1 MFENRRE
8 KIAKVKKEISKYKF
22 NIPVE
27 SLPEI
32 PEVIDAEIMTFICY
46 HMETLCKSDAKEF
59 LSYMMFVL
67 TEVEY
72 EELIL
77 NLFIMGVE
85 IDEISPSC

>member
-1 MFENRRE
+1 MFEKRSE

-22 NIPVE
+22 NIPIE

-46 HMETLCKSDAKEF
+46 HIDTLCRSDAKEF

-67 TEVEY
+67 DEVEY
-72 EELIL
+72 EELLL

-85 IDEISPSC
+85 IDEISPTC

>member
-1 MFENRRE
+1 MVENRRE
-8 KIAKVKKEISKYKF
+8 KIARVKKEISKYKF

-46 HMETLCKSDAKEF
+46 HIDTLCRSDAKEF

-67 TEVEY
+67 DEVEY
-72 EELIL
+72 EELML
-77 NLFIMGVE
+77 NLFIMGVK
-85 IDEISPSC
+85 IDEISPTC